1 MRSDVHTLFDR
12 GYLGVHPATRVLMV
26 SPRLRQEYG
35 NGEDFYA
42 RARAQ
47 QAVAA
52 PARRADRPNAEF
64 LEWHAD
70 SVFLAS

>member
-1 MRSDVHTLFDR
+1 
-12 GYLGVHPATRVLMV
+12 MV